1 MHICESFSQFV
12 WTLIFCSIL
21 LVSVAFII
29 SSRIYKNIYPKMKLC
44 SNEVVLIPFR
54 LVIRKNDQN
63 NHGNLIRI
71 DIIQKLETLTKLKL
85 RYQLDWASNN
95 VKPLVWYIFR
105 SQLVWSLLRQGV
117 ILIVTLDLLD
127 TCLCCMNNFC

>member
-1 MHICESFSQFV
+1 
-12 WTLIFCSIL
+12 
-21 LVSVAFII
+21 
-29 SSRIYKNIYPKMKLC
+29 MKLC

-85 RYQLDWASNN
+85 RYQLDWALNN
-95 VKPLVWYIFR
+95 VKPQVWYIFR